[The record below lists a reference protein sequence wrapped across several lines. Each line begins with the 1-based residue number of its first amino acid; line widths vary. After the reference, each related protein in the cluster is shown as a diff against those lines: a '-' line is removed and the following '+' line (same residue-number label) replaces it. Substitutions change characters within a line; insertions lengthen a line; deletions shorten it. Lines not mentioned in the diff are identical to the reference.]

1 MPIEIKEL
9 NIKINVSDN
18 QNKPVS
24 SNGTGN
30 KEAQNN
36 MIAQCVDQVLE
47 ILSKTKER

>member
-18 QNKPVS
+18 QNKPAS
-24 SNGTGN
+24 SNGPGD
-30 KEAQNN
+30 KETQNN
-36 MIAQCVDQVLE
+36 IIAQCVDQVLD